1 MKKFIVFSIVLFSS
15 LLLFSESVYN
25 STAQDAVEIAK
36 ASAGT
41 EVVFDLSAGT
51 DGTEY
56 LVFGFTD
63 EEVSEN
69 DFAPPKT
76 EKDTVSLK
84 QKVNTTTDQESTTSA
99 LVADNTD
106 DTIYAF
112 WQISSGK
119 NITLALKI
127 DSALTYDE
135 NSYDKIPWSVTWGS
149 NSSVASPSPTED
161 TPNQTNVHDHDG
173 SNPVESGSVALNIS
187 TGDLSKLDLS
197 NEKYTATLT
206 MIVVPSI

>member
-15 LLLFSESVYN
+15 LLLFSESVYD
-25 STAQDAVEIAK
+25 STAQGATEIAK

-69 DFAPPKT
+69 DFAPKIG
-76 EKDTVSLK
+76 KDTVSLK
-84 QKVNTTTDQESTTSA
+84 QKVNTTTEQESTTSA

-106 DTIYAF
+106 DAIYAF

-127 DSALTYDE
+127 DSDLTYAE
-135 NSYDKIPWSVTWGS
+135 NRGDKIPWSVTWDS
-149 NSSVASPSPTED
+149 NKSVESPTKG
-161 TPNQTNVHDHDG
+161 TTNQTNVHEHDG
-173 SNPVESGSVALNIS
+173 GIKPVESGSVALNIS

-206 MIVVPSI
+206 MIVGSSS